1 MDTEIN
7 SKKSARSDVKLTD
20 TQPVLLSA
28 AAQRE
33 DHRLTAAPKLKGG
46 AALEVADKFNLAE
59 GLQG

>member
-20 TQPVLLSA
+20 TQLVLLSA

-33 DHRLTAAPKLKGG
+33 DHRLTAAPKL
-46 AALEVADKFNLAE
+46 
-59 GLQG
+59 